1 MHAQELKKMAT
12 RAIEELALALDD
24 GHSESLTAYLAAMG
38 RFHRYSLCNTLLI
51 ASARP
56 DATQVAGYRTWQRLG
71 RQVRKGER
79 GITILAPIRRQQA
92 PREPA
97 APESAAGQPDS
108 PRETA
113 VSFRTAT
120 VFDIAQTEGDPLPPF
135 ATVQGNPAEYLERL
149 EQFVAAR
156 GIALRRGTPPRGAL
170 GVSAG
175 GIIVLRDDLAPA
187 EAFSTLVHET
197 AHELLHRDA
206 ARHGADRTLLETE
219 AEAVAFVVC
228 RGIGLETNTASA
240 DYIQLYDGTKDTL
253 LTSLDRIRTTAIV
266 ILEALCPESSALAH
280 AAPTNRGLSDACA
293 DA

>member
-1 MHAQELKKMAT
+1 MHAQELKKTAT

-51 ASARP
+51 AAARP

-97 APESAAGQPDS
+97 TPESTAGQPDS

-113 VSFRTAT
+113 VSFKTAT

-135 ATVQGNPAEYLERL
+135 ATVQGNPAAYLERL

-156 GIALRRGTPPRGAL
+156 GITLQRGTPPRGAL
-170 GVSAG
+170 GASAG
-175 GIIVLRDDLAPA
+175 GIIVLRGDLAPA

-206 ARHGADRTLLETE
+206 ARRGADRTLLETE

-228 RGIGLETNTASA
+228 RGIGLDTNTASA
-240 DYIQLYDGTKDTL
+240 DYIQLYDGTRETL
-253 LTSLDRIRTTAIV
+253 LASLDRIRTTATV
-266 ILEALCPESSALAH
+266 ILEAIRPETSAPAH
-280 AAPTNRGLSDACA
+280 AARSNRGLLMSCA